1 MDHAFNTTP
10 HGTVAVQEYW
20 KSEASDYSTSSP
32 WTYNGSVITGGVAG
46 EWGEINVGEKVYVN
60 KLELMANSPYIFRS
74 PEKFHLLGS
83 NDGNTW
89 TTLLTKKQN
98 TDTYRL
104 PNYAHL

>member
-1 MDHAFNTTP
+1 MERCCY
-10 HGTVAVQEYW
+10 EYW

-32 WTYNGSVITGGVAG
+32 WAYNGSVITGGVAG
-46 EWGEINVGEKVYVN
+46 EWAEINVGEKVYVN

-89 TTLLTKKQN
+89 TTLLTKENKM
-98 TDTYRL
+98 YL
-104 PNYAHL
+104 HICLEAHMEGGHI